1 MFTTKKSLLVGG
13 KNIHTFFSIFLFC
26 LSLLLVNFCTN
37 KNSEIMVEDQFTQL
51 RNEMVKRQILAR
63 GVKDTFVINAMK
75 KVPRHL
81 FIPEQDRNFAY
92 RDEARAIGEGQTIS
106 QPYIVAFMTEELRVK
121 PGDRVLEIGTGSGYQ
136 AAVLAQIV
144 DTVYSIEIIEELAE
158 SAKKCIENLDYKNI
172 IIKQG
177 DGYLGW
183 PEEAPFD
190 AIIVTA
196 APPTI
201 PPRLLEQLKVG
212 GRMIL
217 PVGKYVQELVV
228 ISKNNGGHTMDSVLP
243 VRFVPMTGQIQEQE
257 EQKEQD
263 TQD

>member
-1 MFTTKKSLLVGG
+1 MSESQYKLLR
-13 KNIHTFFSIFLFC
+13 H
-26 LSLLLVNFCTN
+26 
-37 KNSEIMVEDQFTQL
+37 
-51 RNEMVKRQILAR
+51 EMVKRQILAR
-63 GVKDTFVINAMK
+63 GVKDSFVINAMK
-75 KVPRHL
+75 KVPRHFFVL
-81 FIPEQDRNFAY
+81 ESDRDFAY
-92 RDEARAIGEGQTIS
+92 NDEARAIGEGQTIS
-106 QPYIVAFMTEELRVK
+106 QPYIVAFMTEELHIK

-144 DTVYSIEIIEELAE
+144 DSVFSIEIIGELAE
-158 SAKKCIENLDYKNI
+158 SAKKRIKDLGYNNI
-172 IIKQG
+172 IVKQG

-183 PEEAPFD
+183 PEGAPFD

-228 ISKNNGGHTMDSVLP
+228 ISKNEGGHTMDSVLP
-243 VRFVPMTGQIQEQE
+243 VRFVPMTGQILEQE
-257 EQKEQD
+257 ERD

>member
-1 MFTTKKSLLVGG
+1 MK
-13 KNIHTFFSIFLFC
+13 FLQN
-26 LSLLLVNFCTN
+26 LASLLLLCLFVLNCTQN
-37 KNSEIMVEDQFTQL
+37 KKNDSNQKDFQSM
-51 RNEMVKRQILAR
+51 RNDMVKRQIMAR
-63 GVKDTFVINAMK
+63 GVKDSLVIDAMM

-81 FIPEQDRNFAY
+81 FVQGDDQEFAY
-92 RDEARAIGEGQTIS
+92 RDEARAIGHGQTIS

-136 AAVLAQIV
+136 AAVLSQIV
-144 DTVYSIEIIEELAE
+144 DTVYSIEIIKELAIQ
-158 SAKKCIENLDYKNI
+158 AQATVNKLGYDNI

-183 PEEAPFD
+183 PDKAPFD

-201 PPRLLEQLKVG
+201 PPPLLEQLKVG

-217 PVGKYVQELVV
+217 PVGEYVQELVV
-228 ISKNNGGHTMDSVLP
+228 VSKNESGHTMDSVLP
-243 VRFVPMTGQIQEQE
+243 VRFVPMTGKIQE
-257 EQKEQD
+257 KDKDKQD
-263 TQD
+263 

>member
-1 MFTTKKSLLVGG
+1 MA
-13 KNIHTFFSIFLFC
+13 
-26 LSLLLVNFCTN
+26 
-37 KNSEIMVEDQFTQL
+37 EDQFTQM

-63 GVKDTFVINAMK
+63 GVKDTLVINAMK
-75 KVPRHL
+75 NVPRHL
-81 FIPEQDRNFAY
+81 FVAERDRNFAY
-92 RDEARAIGEGQTIS
+92 NDEARAIGEGQTIS
-106 QPYIVAFMTEELRVK
+106 QPYIVAFMTEELHVK

-136 AAVLAQIV
+136 ASVLAQIA
-144 DTVYSIEIIEELAE
+144 DSVYSIEIIEELAE
-158 SAKKCIENLDYKNI
+158 RAKQKIENLGYKNI
-172 IIKQG
+172 IVKQG

-196 APPTI
+196 APQTI
-201 PPRLLEQLKVG
+201 PPLLLEQLKVG

-228 ISKNNGGHTMDSVLP
+228 ISKNEGGHNMDSVLP

-257 EQKEQD
+257 EQEEQD

>member
-1 MFTTKKSLLVGG
+1 MTIYTHFLKLYDRKSSGQ
-13 KNIHTFFSIFLFC
+13 IFFSLFLLNLF
-26 LSLLLVNFCTN
+26 LSLVISCTH
-37 KNSEIMVEDQFTQL
+37 KNSETMAENQFVL
-51 RNEMVKRQILAR
+51 KRNEMVKRQILAR
-63 GVKDTFVINAMK
+63 GVKDSLVINAMK
-75 KVPRHL
+75 NVPRHMFVL
-81 FIPEQDRNFAY
+81 EKDHAFAY
-92 RDEARAIGEGQTIS
+92 NDEARAIGHGQTIS
-106 QPYIVAFMTEELRVK
+106 QPYIVAFMTEELHVK

-136 AAVLAQIV
+136 AAVLSQIA
-144 DTVYSIEIIEELAE
+144 DTVFSIEIIEELAE
-158 SAKKCIENLDYKNI
+158 SAKHRIQNLEYKNI
-172 IIKQG
+172 ILKQG

-196 APPTI
+196 APSTI
-201 PPRLLEQLKVG
+201 PPPLLEQLKVG

-228 ISKNNGGHTMDSVLP
+228 ISKNEGGHTMDSVLP

-257 EQKEQD
+257 KQD

>member
-1 MFTTKKSLLVGG
+1 MSCVSL
-13 KNIHTFFSIFLFC
+13 FFVIS
-26 LSLLLVNFCTN
+26 CTN
-37 KNSEIMVEDQFTQL
+37 KNSEAMTETQFTKL

-75 KVPRHL
+75 KVPRHFFVL
-81 FIPEQDRNFAY
+81 EKDRKFAY
-92 RDEARAIGEGQTIS
+92 SDEARAIGEGQTIS
-106 QPYIVAFMTEELRVK
+106 QPYIVAFMTEELHVK

-136 AAVLAQIV
+136 ASILAQIA
-144 DTVYSIEIIEELAE
+144 DTVFSIEIIEELAQ
-158 SAKKCIENLDYKNI
+158 SAEKRVQGLGYKNI

-196 APPTI
+196 APSTI

-228 ISKNNGGHTMDSVLP
+228 ISKNEGGHTMDSILP
-243 VRFVPMTGQIQEQE
+243 VRFVPMTGQILEQE
-257 EQKEQD
+257 KQD